1 MRDRIQ
7 TVLRQLAQT
16 PEVEARWLHTLSL
29 MEFIGARKIS
39 RTVADRHPS
48 LEVLGHLADETRHAF
63 AFKRLSAEVAG
74 AEIPGF
80 LCPEAA
86 GRYFQALDHEL
97 ATWATSYTGR
107 PDVYLHYLLT
117 TTAIERRAMVLYP
130 LYKAAS
136 RHPGVREELG
146 RIVTEEQSH
155 RRTIEDACVARLTAV
170 GASLDAALELEERL
184 FSAFIGELEAAVARE
199 SSEPRQQTVLPQA
212 LTAPESGRRTAQAVK

>member
-7 TVLRQLAQT
+7 AVLRRLAQA
-16 PEVEARWLHTLSL
+16 PELEARWLHTLSL

-48 LEVLGHLADETRHAF
+48 LAVLEHLTDETRHAF

-74 AEIPGF
+74 GEITTF

-97 ATWATSYTGR
+97 AAWATSYTGTA
-107 PDVYLHYLLT
+107 DVYLHYLLT

-136 RHPGVREELG
+136 RNPSVREELG
-146 RIVTEEQSH
+146 RVVTEEQNH
-155 RRTIEDACVARLTAV
+155 RRSIEDACVAKLSAV
-170 GASLDAALELEERL
+170 GASLDDALALEERL
-184 FSAFIGELEAAVARE
+184 FGAFISELEPVVERELAALPVLLA
-199 SSEPRQQTVLPQA
+199 SSESAAHAATTSA
-212 LTAPESGRRTAQAVK
+212 SAK

>member
-7 TVLRQLAQT
+7 AVLRQLSQT
-16 PEVEARWLHTLSL
+16 PQLEARWLHTLSL

-74 AEIPGF
+74 AEITAF

-97 ATWATSYTGR
+97 ATWATAHTGA

-117 TTAIERRAMVLYP
+117 TTTIERRAMVLYP

-136 RHPGVREELG
+136 RHPSVREELG
-146 RIVTEEQSH
+146 RVVTEEQSH

-170 GASLDAALELEERL
+170 GASLDEALALEERL
-184 FSAFIGELEAAVARE
+184 FGAFIGELEAAVTRE
-199 SSEPRQQTVLPQA
+199 MSTPSHDALPF
-212 LTAPESGRRTAQAVK
+212 TATQGDEGRTARAAK

>member
-7 TVLRQLAQT
+7 TVLRQISQM
-16 PEVEARWLHTLSL
+16 PEREARWLQTLSL

-39 RTVADRHPS
+39 RTVADRYPS

-63 AFKRLSAEVAG
+63 TFKRLSAEVAG
-74 AEIPGF
+74 AEIMGF
-80 LCPEAA
+80 LCQDAA

-97 ATWATSYTGR
+97 ATWATSYTGA
-107 PDVYLHYLLT
+107 PDMHLHYLLT

-146 RIVTEEQSH
+146 RVVTEEQGH

-170 GASLDAALELEERL
+170 GASLDAALALEERL
-184 FSAFIGELEAAVARE
+184 FEAFLTELEAAIARE
-199 SSEPRQQTVLPQA
+199 
-212 LTAPESGRRTAQAVK
+212 QAVPPPEAHAPPAMTARSRDVS

>member
-199 SSEPRQQTVLPQA
+199 SSEPRQQAVLPQA
-212 LTAPESGRRTAQAVK
+212 LMAPESGRRTAQAVK

>member
-7 TVLRQLAQT
+7 AVLRQLAQS
-16 PEVEARWLHTLSL
+16 PELEARWLHTLSL

-48 LEVLGHLADETRHAF
+48 LEVLEHLSDETRHAF

-74 AEIPGF
+74 GEITTF

-97 ATWATSYTGR
+97 ATWATAHTGKS
-107 PDVYLHYLLT
+107 DVYLHYLLT
-117 TTAIERRAMVLYP
+117 TTTIERRAMVLYP

-136 RHPGVREELG
+136 RNASVREELG
-146 RIVTEEQSH
+146 RVVTEEQGH
-155 RRTIEDACVARLTAV
+155 RRTIEDACVERLSAV
-170 GASLDAALELEERL
+170 GASLDEALALEERL
-184 FSAFIGELEAAVARE
+184 FGAFISELEPVVAKE
-199 SSEPRQQTVLPQA
+199 LSLQVIASSEGAGPTVRA
-212 LTAPESGRRTAQAVK
+212 SSAVK

>member
-7 TVLRQLAQT
+7 AVLRQLAQA
-16 PEVEARWLHTLSL
+16 PELEARWLHTLSL

-48 LEVLGHLADETRHAF
+48 LEVLGHLSDETRHAF
-63 AFKRLSAEVAG
+63 AFKRLSEEVAG
-74 AEIPGF
+74 GEITTF

-97 ATWATSYTGR
+97 ATWATAHTGK

-117 TTAIERRAMVLYP
+117 TTTIERRAMVLYP

-136 RHPGVREELG
+136 RNASVREELG
-146 RIVTEEQSH
+146 RVVTEEQGH
-155 RRTIEDACVARLTAV
+155 HRTIEDACVERLVAV
-170 GASLDAALELEERL
+170 GASLDEALALEERL
-184 FSAFIGELEAAVARE
+184 FGAFIAELEPVVAKE
-199 SSEPRQQTVLPQA
+199 LSLLVIASSEGAAQTVRV
-212 LTAPESGRRTAQAVK
+212 SSAVK

>member
-7 TVLRQLAQT
+7 AVLRQLSQS
-16 PEVEARWLHTLSL
+16 PRVEARWLHTLSL

-63 AFKRLSAEVAG
+63 AFKRLSAELGG
-74 AEIPGF
+74 AEPSDF

-97 ATWATSYTGR
+97 ATWATGYTGA
-107 PDVYLHYLLT
+107 PDMYLHYLLT

-155 RRTIEDACVARLTAV
+155 RRTIEDACVARLSAV
-170 GASLDAALELEERL
+170 GASLDAALALEERL
-184 FSAFIGELEAAVARE
+184 FAAFITELEAAVAGE
-199 SSEPRQQTVLPQA
+199 LASDA
-212 LTAPESGRRTAQAVK
+212 LLAATLAAPEQATRAVK

>member
-7 TVLRQLAQT
+7 AVLRQLAQS
-16 PEVEARWLHTLSL
+16 PELEARWLHTLSL

-48 LEVLGHLADETRHAF
+48 LEVLEHLADETRHAF

-74 AEIPGF
+74 GEITTF

-97 ATWATSYTGR
+97 ATWATAHTGK

-117 TTAIERRAMVLYP
+117 TTTIERRAMVLYP

-136 RHPGVREELG
+136 RNASVREELG
-146 RIVTEEQSH
+146 RVVTEEQGH
-155 RRTIEDACVARLTAV
+155 RRTIEDACVERLSAV
-170 GASLDAALELEERL
+170 GASLDEALALEERL
-184 FSAFIGELEAAVARE
+184 FGAFISELEPVVAKE
-199 SSEPRQQTVLPQA
+199 LAMLQVPSVLASSEGVGR
-212 LTAPESGRRTAQAVK
+212 APSSVK

>member
-7 TVLRQLAQT
+7 AVLRQLAQS
-16 PEVEARWLHTLSL
+16 PDMEARWLHTLSL

-39 RTVADRHPS
+39 RTVADRHPT

-74 AEIPGF
+74 AEITTF

-97 ATWATSYTGR
+97 ATWATSFTGA

-136 RHPGVREELG
+136 RQPAVREELG
-146 RIVTEEQSH
+146 RVVTEEQSH
-155 RRTIEDACVARLTAV
+155 RLTIEDACVERLTAV
-170 GASLDAALELEERL
+170 GATLDAALALEERL
-184 FSAFIGELEAAVARE
+184 FAAFIGELEATVARE
-199 SSEPRQQTVLPQA
+199 S
-212 LTAPESGRRTAQAVK
+212 GAQAAFVPAPGEDVAARSQQG